1 MNKQV
6 FAVLLLN
13 RFIGE
18 NPFNSSTNDLNA
30 NTFARQSVSKLLTEQ
45 LNRLAGDLIEGVD
58 LNFDV
63 ISSDDYTSGERRDRT
78 DLNIGLSKQL
88 LNDRLSVSVG
98 SNFELQGP
106 QNSTQKTNNIAGNLA
121 LDYRISKDGR
131 YLLRAYRKNEYEGII
146 DGYIIETGVSFIITV
161 DYNRFRQIFLSKE
174 QRQKRR
180 EVRRS
185 NREIRR
191 ETMDS
196 TIIQSE
202 QRP

>member
-1 MNKQV
+1 
-6 FAVLLLN
+6 
-13 RFIGE
+13 
-18 NPFNSSTNDLNA
+18 
-30 NTFARQSVSKLLTEQ
+30 
-45 LNRLAGDLIEGVD
+45 
-58 LNFDV
+58 
-63 ISSDDYTSGERRDRT
+63 
-78 DLNIGLSKQL
+78 
-88 LNDRLSVSVG
+88 
-98 SNFELQGP
+98 LQGP

-121 LDYRISKDGR
+121 LDYRVSKDGR